1 MNLQKWITQR
11 NLGIMLIVLIG
22 MNALLAG
29 YLVTKAARPSPP
41 NAITT
46 ASSPEPTDGE
56 PTSTPRALETPTSI
70 PISSQGLAQTGAVVI
85 SMSDGGYFHLFA
97 YHPQFLPLTRLTDNP
112 WDDINPVI
120 SPDGNRLAFVSRASG
135 FWDIY
140 IMDLTSGQITQVTNT
155 PEFEGSPTW
164 SSDGQWLAYESS
176 KNDKLDIYLLSLA
189 GADPKPIQLTQ
200 GEGLN
205 YSPSWSPGGR
215 EIAFISTRSGDPEVW
230 LAKLDQVDDRYTNL
244 SRNSETDESHPVWS
258 PDGSMIAWSSND
270 GNRDV
275 ILTWDAANGNSSPRV
290 SLPGSWP
297 AWDPTSLMI
306 ASSIFNPNQT
316 DLAVFSIRDSRL
328 VMPQSNL
335 PGSIEGITWL
345 PGAQSA
351 NLTRYLTSENLAPTP
366 VLFTQKPTQTP
377 GPGGRKGVLPLK
389 NVNAPYAFL
398 QDLALNSYDA
408 LRQTVG
414 VKTGWDFFAQL
425 ENAYLPLTE
434 PPEPGGVENWLF
446 TGRGIAVNTLP
457 IQAGWMVVAKEEFN
471 GLPYWRVYLKALK
484 QDGTQGSPLTKMI
497 WDFTPRF
504 QGDPLAYEMGGKE
517 LDPPAGWWVDFTE
530 LARRYGWDRLPG
542 MSNWRTYFPGTRFNQ
557 FIYHGIEDWQ
567 GAMEEL
573 YPPEAIA
580 TFTPIPTI
588 TQTPTRTPWKAPT
601 RTPTSTRTP
610 TRTPTP
616 SATAKK

>member
-1 MNLQKWITQR
+1 MNLQKWMTQR

-22 MNALLAG
+22 VNALLAG
-29 YLVTKAARPSPP
+29 YLVLRAVRSSPQS
-41 NAITT
+41 AITT
-46 ASSPEPTDGE
+46 ATTPEPEVGGSTSKPSVLE
-56 PTSTPRALETPTSI
+56 MPTTI
-70 PISSQGLAQTGAVVI
+70 PVSSQGLAQTGAVVL
-85 SMSDGGYFHLFA
+85 SMSDGEYFHLFA
-97 YHPQFLPLTRLTDNP
+97 YHPQFLPFTRLTNSP
-112 WDDINPVI
+112 WDDIHPVV
-120 SPDGNRLAFVSRASG
+120 SPDGRRLAFVSRAGG

-140 IMDLTSGQITQVTNT
+140 ILDFDSGQISQVTDS
-155 PEFEGSPTW
+155 PEYEGSPTW
-164 SSDGQWLAYESS
+164 SSDDQWLAYESS
-176 KNDKLDIYLLSLA
+176 IDGKLDIFLFSLT
-189 GADPKPIQLTQ
+189 GADQKPIQLTQ

-215 EIAFISTRSGDPEVW
+215 EIAFISTRSGEPEVW
-230 LAKLDQVDDRYTNL
+230 LAKLDQVEDRYTNL
-244 SRNSETDESHPVWS
+244 SRNSESDESHPVWS
-258 PDGSMIAWSSND
+258 PDGRRIAWSSND

-275 ILTWDAANGNSSPRV
+275 IVTWDSAERDSAPHE

-297 AWDPTSLMI
+297 TWDPSGQMI
-306 ASSIFNPNQT
+306 ATSISNPNQT
-316 DLAVFSIRDSRL
+316 DMAVFSVREGRL
-328 VMPQSNL
+328 INPQTNL

-345 PGAQSA
+345 PGAQAAS
-351 NLTRYLTSENLAPTP
+351 LTRYLTAENLAPTP
-366 VLFTQKPTQTP
+366 VLFTEKPTQTP
-377 GPGGRKGVLPLK
+377 GPGGRKGVLPLN

-398 QDLALNSYDA
+398 QDLALDSYDA
-408 LRQTVG
+408 LRQAIG
-414 VKTGWDFFAQL
+414 EKTGWDFLAQL

-446 TGRGIAVNTLP
+446 TGRGIAVNALP
-457 IQAGWMVVAKEEFN
+457 IQAGWMVVAKEDFN
-471 GLPYWRVYLKALK
+471 GIPYWRLFLKALK
-484 QDGTQGSPLTKMI
+484 QDGTQGFPLTKMI

-517 LDPPAGWWVDFTE
+517 VDPPSGWWVDFTE

-542 MSNWRTYFPGTRFNQ
+542 MSNWRTYYLGTRFNQ
-557 FIYHGIEDWQ
+557 FVYQNMEDWK

-601 RTPTSTRTP
+601 RTSTRTRTP

-616 SATAKK
+616 STTPKN